1 MTQEFNYK
9 KLFKAYIESV
19 DEGIYYFNHV
29 SRNFPKLSNE
39 EIEEIKRLEN
49 LPISNDEFDLTK

>member
-1 MTQEFNYK
+1 MTQEFDYK

-19 DEGIYYFNHV
+19 DGGIYYYNKVKRYF
-29 SRNFPKLSNE
+29 SKLSNE
-39 EIEEIKRLEN
+39 EIEEIKRLED